1 MAGDSAAVSEMH
13 RPGLLHPALAC
24 PGPPSAYVGKGLPCG
39 HCPGCS
45 MSPLIAVPLGALV
58 PLPRS
63 GLFSAGKSLP
73 TLQPLPG
80 ILPSA
85 TSRGVS
91 QRLGVPRDSHP
102 REPGHPRVPRPLGP
116 LGQPPCSQS
125 QLGCSPLQVRARLP
139 GLRGRGAGPPGG
151 RFFGSGLGACC
162 WQQGRAFAERRAG
175 ASKCGLGSRGTTI
188 LLAVGCGQRQG
199 TWAHGCGRH
208 LGGGRRL
215 CRAEGGRAG
224 TTMLA
229 GRGLRASPQ
238 GLPLRA
244 AVLRRWVWPQG
255 VVARTGH
262 QSSPELPRRPG
273 RGWLP
278 VQVQPRP
285 HALLRKHLGRK
296 GEYCPVGHI
305 CSLSGDGG
313 GGEGL
318 LGLWP

>member
-1 MAGDSAAVSEMH
+1 MRPLSWLFHVPTGCSAPGGFGAFALFWAVLSRQVPAH
-13 RPGLLHPALAC
+13 PAASPWHPAQRRLQGSFPTPGCPPGLPSSGAWAARKF
-24 PGPPSAYVGKGLPCG
+24 PGPLVLLGSPPAPSP
-39 HCPGCS
+39 S
-45 MSPLIAVPLGALV
+45 WGA
-58 PLPRS
+58 
-63 GLFSAGKSLP
+63 
-73 TLQPLPG
+73 
-80 ILPSA
+80 
-85 TSRGVS
+85 
-91 QRLGVPRDSHP
+91 
-102 REPGHPRVPRPLGP
+102 
-116 LGQPPCSQS
+116 PP
-125 QLGCSPLQVRARLP
+125 QVRARLP
-139 GLRGRGAGPPGG
+139 GLRGRDAGPPGG

-188 LLAVGCGQRQG
+188 LLAVGCWQRQG

-224 TTMLA
+224 TAVLA

-262 QSSPELPRRPG
+262 QSPPELPRRPG
-273 RGWLP
+273 RGWCP

-296 GEYCPVGHI
+296 GEYCPAGHI